1 MGQLFQTK
9 SYSPQLRV
17 TSYTRALVKSR
28 EGYRFGSG
36 VVVLLAAHPKRSRDV
51 FILRNTQNLRI
62 GNGDLNLIYFVTS
75 LGGTELHRENYT
87 LDLIL
92 FSVAQITGSS

>member
-36 VVVLLAAHPKRSRDV
+36 VVVLLAAHPKRSR
-51 FILRNTQNLRI
+51 I
-62 GNGDLNLIYFVTS
+62 S
-75 LGGTELHRENYT
+75 
-87 LDLIL
+87 
-92 FSVAQITGSS
+92 